1 MLIFFFFHFDIRFF
15 KKSYNKLKKMFIKK
29 DTETFKKN
37 SYRQKN
43 IFQCFVNNI
52 HKDVYMTLQS
62 LIKFLFTA
70 AIISGLQINVYF
82 CCFFYFYQSVPSNKI
97 WRNWSLC
104 AWQAI
109 FDNYRREPCSKWFR
123 SFWHYF

>member
-1 MLIFFFFHFDIRFF
+1 
-15 KKSYNKLKKMFIKK
+15 MFIKK
-29 DTETFKKN
+29 DTETFKNN

-82 CCFFYFYQSVPSNKI
+82 CCFFLFLPK
-97 WRNWSLC
+97 RT
-104 AWQAI
+104 
-109 FDNYRREPCSKWFR
+109 K
-123 SFWHYF
+123 